1 MKKFSSIVL
10 ALFIGFCLLV
20 ATDHKAYGY
29 VDPGTGM
36 LALQSVAS
44 MAAAA
49 GYFMRRRIKSLFT
62 RKDTTETAPKAPE
75 RVVLPVR
82 ATRDDSANAA

>member
-49 GYFMRRRIKSLFT
+49 GYFMRRRIKALFT
-62 RKDTTETAPKAPE
+62 RKDAVVTNPAPE

-82 ATRDDSANAA
+82 VIRDDSNAA

>member
-49 GYFMRRRIKSLFT
+49 GYFMRRRIKALFT
-62 RKDTTETAPKAPE
+62 RKDSVETSKGPE

-82 ATRDDSANAA
+82 VTRDDSANAA

>member
-1 MKKFSSIVL
+1 MKKVTSFVL

-20 ATDHKAYGY
+20 ATDRKAYGY
-29 VDPGTGM
+29 VDPGTGL

-49 GYFMRRRIKSLFT
+49 GYFMRRRIKALFT
-62 RKDTTETAPKAPE
+62 GKNPLEEKKAPE
-75 RVVLPVR
+75 R
-82 ATRDDSANAA
+82 ATRPVAATPDDSANAA